1 MQKPTNLPVRG
12 TQTGILALFARDRE
26 IGFVWLENGSLYRYG
41 VKTIKG
47 KRRGPGFYGR
57 IGKAVKGLLEDLGP
71 DGVVVVERVD
81 GGGGGG
87 GKQGGLA
94 RALPRVVKQF
104 VEDVYPLMSVSLA
117 EVKQS
122 LCGSAKA
129 THLELMEA
137 VAQREQVFL
146 SLLDGK
152 AQRRNYWKK
161 VLMAWGLGVVGG
173 RGRC

>member
-1 MQKPTNLPVRG
+1 MQKPTN
-12 TQTGILALFARDRE
+12 ILSLFARDRE

-47 KRRGPGFYGR
+47 KRRGPGFYES
-57 IGKAVKGLLEDLGP
+57 IGKAVKGLLEGLGP
-71 DGVVVVERVD
+71 DGLVVIERVD
-81 GGGGGG
+81 DGR
-87 GKQGGLA
+87 KQGGLTQ
-94 RALPRVVKQF
+94 ALPRIVEQF
-104 VEDVYPLMSVSLA
+104 VEDVYPLMSVSLS

-137 VAQREQVFL
+137 VAQQEQVFL
-146 SLLDGK
+146 SLLGGK

-173 RGRC
+173 GKSLK

>member
-1 MQKPTNLPVRG
+1 MQKTTN
-12 TQTGILALFARDRE
+12 ILALFARDRE

-57 IGKAVKGLLEDLGP
+57 IGKVVKGLLEEMGS
-71 DGVVVVERVD
+71 DGLVVIERIED
-81 GGGGGG
+81 GR
-87 GKQGGLA
+87 KHGGLA
-94 RALPRVVKQF
+94 KALPRIVEQF

-122 LCGSAKA
+122 LCGSANA
-129 THLELMEA
+129 TNLALMEA
-137 VAQREQVFL
+137 VAQQEQVFL
-146 SLLDGK
+146 SLLGGK
-152 AQRRNYWKK
+152 AQKRNYWKK

-173 RGRC
+173 RGGRAE

>member
-1 MQKPTNLPVRG
+1 MQKPTN
-12 TQTGILALFARDRE
+12 ILALFARDRE

-57 IGKAVKGLLEDLGP
+57 IGKVVKGLLEGLGP
-71 DGVVVVERVD
+71 DGLVVIERFD
-81 GGGGGG
+81 GK

-94 RALPRVVKQF
+94 KALPRIVKQF
-104 VEDVYPLMSVSLA
+104 VEDVYPLMSVSLS

-122 LCGSAKA
+122 LCGSSGA

-137 VAQREQVFL
+137 VAQQEQVFL
-146 SLLDGK
+146 SLLGGK

-161 VLMAWGLGVVGG
+161 VLMAWGWWGGGGVVESVNVNIASKAI
-173 RGRC
+173 